1 MSEKVYCK
9 YCGKSSRDIQNVTGG
24 SCPNSP
30 SGGHVAYGG
39 REQSKYYCMY
49 CGKSSRDISNVAGG
63 SCSSSPTKRHVPAV

>member
-39 REQSKYYCMY
+39 REQSKYYCMILVICY
-49 CGKSSRDISNVAGG
+49 NIINLKNAIDKA
-63 SCSSSPTKRHVPAV
+63 KE